1 MSFHACPCSH
11 FPPIHFPYSDLSYLC
26 DMNFASYHRQIKNLE
41 RLPVPCRVKSKLL
54 RDRQAI
60 SAALAYLTSCVPGS
74 TSLLFSSREPRA
86 VTWGWRVPSGP
97 CILTHA
103 FPFCWG
109 CFPSFVPQYIPIP
122 INAPF
127 SLWPHCVVSI
137 FVLKPILPLI
147 YLLVYLGIS
156 FPALWTTEDEDQLL
170 LLFVSI
176 PQQCSTCICCCM
188 WEELVQSGLQNAFFD
203 VELTR

>member
-1 MSFHACPCSH
+1 MSVHACPCSH

-26 DMNFASYHRQIKNLE
+26 DMNFASHHRQIKNLE

-54 RDRQAI
+54 RDRQAV
-60 SAALAYLTSCVPGS
+60 SAAPAYLTSCVPGR
-74 TSLLFSSREPRA
+74 TSLLFSNREPRG
-86 VTWGWRVPSGP
+86 VTWGWHVPSGP

-103 FPFCWG
+103 PPFCWG

-137 FVLKPILPLI
+137 FVLKPILLLI
-147 YLLVYLGIS
+147 YLSTWVYPFLDC
-156 FPALWTTEDEDQLL
+156 ELL
-170 LLFVSI
+170 RMRTSSYTFLYLSHSSAQHVFVAACGRSWYNLD
-176 PQQCSTCICCCM
+176 CKMLSLM
-188 WEELVQSGLQNAFFD
+188 
-203 VELTR
+203 